1 MCNFIYF
8 VRTFFLFWLPYSVVC
23 FYFAA
28 LAIWAGG
35 GGEGHSSYMTWTQAN
50 SSGRFLWFV
59 NCLAITWK
67 TRLEPNDLTSHSGYI
82 WKSSFVNIEYLLFFY
97 VVFAVNLATSQTQAN
112 VALLRK
118 CRTFGFKDYLFD
130 KMEKQIIATCNLC
143 DLKIRE
149 RWNISSW
156 TSKFT

>member
-1 MCNFIYF
+1 M
-8 VRTFFLFWLPYSVVC
+8 
-23 FYFAA
+23 
-28 LAIWAGG
+28 
-35 GGEGHSSYMTWTQAN
+35 
-50 SSGRFLWFV
+50 
-59 NCLAITWK
+59 
-67 TRLEPNDLTSHSGYI
+67 
-82 WKSSFVNIEYLLFFY
+82 FFY

-149 RWNISSW
+149 R
-156 TSKFT
+156 